1 MITRQMPA
9 KANNVLPMFS
19 SKIEKYVNRMFSIVV
34 NCHQSA
40 CVGHFC
46 HNFKKVKV
54 DLSTLS
60 LQIEKADPIQ
70 HAWNTL
76 MSN

>member
-19 SKIEKYVNRMFSIVV
+19 SKIEKYVNRMFSIVGTV
-34 NCHQSA
+34 IKVR
-40 CVGHFC
+40 VGYFC
-46 HNFKKVKV
+46 HNFRKVKF

-60 LQIEKADPIQ
+60 LQTEKADPLQ